1 LHISNQLSQASQQE
15 LNVSN
20 QLPQASQQ
28 DLNSEIPLKRQKL
41 EQQHA
46 LSVTT
51 DNEDSNSTTIIENI
65 SVTSPSTSSVS
76 TAYEGKNLKNNL

>member
-1 LHISNQLSQASQQE
+1 MQQE

-41 EQQHA
+41 EQQLA

-65 SVTSPSTSSVS
+65 SVTSPSTSSIS
-76 TAYEGKNLKNNL
+76 TAYEGKNLKNL